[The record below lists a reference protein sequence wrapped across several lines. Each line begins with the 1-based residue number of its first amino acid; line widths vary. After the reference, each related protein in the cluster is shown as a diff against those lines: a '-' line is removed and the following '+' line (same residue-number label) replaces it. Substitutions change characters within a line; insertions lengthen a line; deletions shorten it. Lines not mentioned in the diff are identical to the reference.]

1 MIIFYWPAY
10 LPGVFI
16 VCAYGYLFEN
26 KETTDNL
33 VIVSTRRKGSKM
45 REAYGIE
52 EVAQGVDVQGGFHWY
67 DNPVIVILER
77 FYTYETVYSYAK
89 GTKSCSRLKCVWK
102 VNLPTETSHNGS

>member
-1 MIIFYWPAY
+1 MQ
-10 LPGVFI
+10 
-16 VCAYGYLFEN
+16 N
-26 KETTDNL
+26 RMD
-33 VIVSTRRKGSKM
+33 RKYISWLL
-45 REAYGIE
+45 
-52 EVAQGVDVQGGFHWY
+52 GGFHWY